1 MMTNGNQKNMMAN
14 GLMNGNQK
22 NMMANGLTTIGNMM
36 VNGMTTI
43 GNQSMSYAKDYL
55 KTITVMVME
64 IAITNQIGVHAKKLK
79 HYVMLD
85 GITNGLTNGNQKN
98 MMVNGLIMVN
108 GMKTGNQKNMMAN
121 GLTKTGSQKKIMK
134 DQCAIVM
141 TNVKSTTIAASM
153 KTNVQKNMTII

>member
-22 NMMANGLTTIGNMM
+22 NMMANGKTTIGNMM

-43 GNQSMSYAKDYL
+43 GK
-55 KTITVMVME
+55 
-64 IAITNQIGVHAKKLK
+64 
-79 HYVMLD
+79 
-85 GITNGLTNGNQKN
+85 
-98 MMVNGLIMVN
+98 VN
-108 GMKTGNQKNMMAN
+108 GMKTGNQKNMTAN